1 LFLQVGKLAD
11 LVLWKPSF
19 FGAKPEMVIKG
30 GAIAWADMGDPNA
43 SIPTPE
49 PVKFAITS
57 IHWSMLCVRSIILNS
72 TCYDVDYINDKWI
85 DGANFGILTC
95 HLMIILI

>member
-1 LFLQVGKLAD
+1 MAD

-19 FGAKPEMVIKG
+19 FGAKPEMIIKG

-49 PVKFAITS
+49 PVNFVIPS
-57 IHWSMLCVRSIILNS
+57 ILWIMLWQGINLNS
-72 TCYDVDYINDKWI
+72 SYYDCDYINGNLW
-85 DGANFGILTC
+85 
-95 HLMIILI
+95 